1 MGYFGNGTWPSL
13 ANMAAVLR
21 MANVLARTN
30 AMNLARCRTVMPVS
44 LLADPHTP
52 GCASQREWRLLIA
65 GCEMQ
70 LLL

>member
-21 MANVLARTN
+21 MANMLARTN

-44 LLADPHTP
+44 LLAGPYTP
-52 GCASQREWRLLIA
+52 VAHLSA
-65 GCEMQ
+65 N
-70 LLL
+70 